1 MSKSTLEVF
10 LKKRWVKI
18 PGKFS
23 LRHNKKGL
31 AGAEKYVYIY
41 FRF

>member
-1 MSKSTLEVF
+1 MSKSTLEDF
-10 LKKRWVKI
+10 LKKHRVEI

-23 LRHNKKGL
+23 LWHNKKGL